1 MIINDLTKI
10 VVGRWEYLGVFSIYK
25 KTIFQMEVTKSD
37 NTFEEFD
44 REKVKN
50 GICEAFS
57 SCGEECN
64 EPVIN
69 SIVDNLYLYDK
80 MQTQEIRHQ
89 VEDALMSI
97 NKKVAKCY
105 IDKYEES
112 RDLRKKRDFIRDYI
126 NASNAA
132 TGSKFDANANVSN
145 KNIVTLGQE
154 LYKEN
159 NIKQNRYIMHTKIK
173 SLFSKKLADQYIA
186 DLESHV
192 LYKHD
197 ESGTPGYP
205 YCVAITMYPFLIDG
219 LTKLGGQSKA
229 PTDTKSFC
237 GEFINLIYSISSQF
251 MGACMHGE
259 QQIFIKEDGN
269 SYKYTSKDFVEKYLK
284 DDVKTFHNYQGEWE
298 YANINGNVQVLEDG
312 RYVDVKKVY
321 RRKYAGDIY
330 VIKTKDGYTA
340 KVSKDH
346 VFKQLFCK
354 REFESPAKNLKVG
367 DTLFMNKDYVP
378 ILDKESRDYKK
389 GWLIGMI
396 CGDGCI
402 TRENAVSLSVNHAQE
417 FLGDIFNQYLN
428 EIYGF
433 TLHQNEGHKCF
444 EYSKYNADLYNSITS
459 EIIGKTSYDKHI
471 DIRNKSN
478 DYLVGFLDGLFCA
491 DGGYTKTH
499 GVAITL
505 TNKDLIQNVAD
516 IVNMLD
522 ICHRQPRLLKGKGNR
537 KDSYVIYIP
546 ARIIKYLKHTPLK
559 MREKNQSVS
568 SEIDCSREVYY
579 YGANARNQNRSV
591 LRRTLWS
598 DGHCKREEFKKTDV
612 IESIEIIPNDGEY
625 VYEIETSSHWY
636 NCGGF
641 ITHNCATPEFLMY
654 LDYFIRKDYGDD
666 YIEKLNN
673 VVDLTSKQRTLVQVI
688 DNFFQQVVH
697 SMNMPAGNRGYQT
710 VFWNVGY
717 FDKPYFDGVFGDFL
731 FPDGTAPKW
740 ETLSWLQKHFMKWF
754 NAERTKYVLTFP
766 VETMAL
772 LTDGKDDYI
781 DKEYADF
788 TAEMWSEGHSF
799 FCYLSDSPDALSS
812 CCFSGEQKI
821 SWKSGDEVHLTTFKE
836 MYDAHPERPMV
847 RYMGEWQECTPVKL
861 PNRKMFKVTTVNG
874 DTYCMTDNHINV
886 TLDGDIETK
895 DLTTKDYLAYFL
907 PFAPDS
913 SLREYIQGK
922 DGVVYV
928 RIKSIEDYEYS
939 GDVYC
944 VECKEH
950 PYFDLPSGLI
960 THNCRLKSSLKDL
973 DKEDTEHNH
982 TTHQYSMGTASV
994 ATGSKSVMTI
1004 NLPRV
1009 IQNAAKAYLAGKG
1022 IDVKPGEALPVEV
1035 YREHKEGLLEAIRN
1049 GVRDIVER
1057 VHKYQTA
1064 FNETIKDFLKAGML
1078 DVYNAGFIDMKKQY
1092 LTVGVNGIVDAAE
1105 FFGIMAH
1112 PTDEYK
1118 EFVNNVLETI
1128 NTLNRK
1134 DKTRECMFNTEFVPA
1149 ENLAA
1154 KNYKWDKKDGYYVS
1168 PSRNLYSS
1176 YFYAPEDKEVSI
1188 LDKFRLHGKD
1198 FVQYL
1203 DGGSA
1208 LHENL
1213 NEHLSKE
1220 QYRQLMKHAANV
1232 GCNYFTFNVRNS
1244 VCNDCGY
1251 ISKHT
1256 LTKCPHCGSEN
1267 IDYLTRV
1274 IGYLKRISS
1283 FSEPRQ
1289 VEAGMRAYN

>member
-1 MIINDLTKI
+1 
-10 VVGRWEYLGVFSIYK
+10 
-25 KTIFQMEVTKSD
+25 MEVTKSD
-37 NTFEEFD
+37 NTLEEFD
-44 REKVKN
+44 RGKVKN

-251 MGACMHGE
+251 MGACMHGD

-284 DDVKTFHNYQGEWE
+284 GDIKTFHNYQGEWE
-298 YANINGNVQVLEDG
+298 YANLDGNVQVLEDG

-354 REFESPAKNLKVG
+354 REFESPAKNLKAG

-444 EYSKYNADLYNSITS
+444 EYSKHNADLYNSITS

-499 GVAITL
+499 GVVIAL
-505 TNKDLIQNVAD
+505 ANKDLIQNVAD

-546 ARIIKYLKHTPLK
+546 TRIIKYLKHTPLK
-559 MREKNQSVS
+559 MRGKNQSVS

-598 DGHCKREEFKKTDV
+598 DGHCKREELKKTDV

-641 ITHNCATPEFLMY
+641 ITHNCATPEFLLY

-772 LTDGKDDYI
+772 LTDGKDDYV

-812 CCFSGEQKI
+812 CC
-821 SWKSGDEVHLTTFKE
+821 
-836 MYDAHPERPMV
+836 R
-847 RYMGEWQECTPVKL
+847 
-861 PNRKMFKVTTVNG
+861 
-874 DTYCMTDNHINV
+874 
-886 TLDGDIETK
+886 
-895 DLTTKDYLAYFL
+895 
-907 PFAPDS
+907 
-913 SLREYIQGK
+913 LR
-922 DGVVYV
+922 
-928 RIKSIEDYEYS
+928 
-939 GDVYC
+939 
-944 VECKEH
+944 
-950 PYFDLPSGLI
+950 
-960 THNCRLKSSLKDL
+960 SSLKDM
-973 DKEDTEHNH
+973 DKADTEHNH

-994 ATGSKSVMTI
+994 ATGSKSVMTV

-1009 IQNAAKAYLAGKG
+1009 IQDAAKAYLAGKG
-1022 IDVKPGEALPVEV
+1022 IEVKPGEALPVEV

-1049 GVRDIVER
+1049 GVRDVVER

-1168 PSRNLYSS
+1168 PLRTLYSS
-1176 YFYAPEDKEVSI
+1176 YFYAPEDKEVSV

-1274 IGYLKRISS
+1274 IGYLSRVSS
-1283 FSEPRQ
+1283 MSAPRQ